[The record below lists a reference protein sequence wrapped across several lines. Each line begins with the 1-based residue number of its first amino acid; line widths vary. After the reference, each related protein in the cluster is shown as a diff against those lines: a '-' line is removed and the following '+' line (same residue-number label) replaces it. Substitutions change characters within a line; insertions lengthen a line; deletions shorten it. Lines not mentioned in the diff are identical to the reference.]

1 MKKVFGKR
9 EGVNGNEGVIRCGRG
24 RVGERERGVGRE

>member
-1 MKKVFGKR
+1 MDERELKKVFGKR

-24 RVGERERGVGRE
+24 RVGERGR